1 MNHFIIILSLFNP
14 IKLKKQMKSIPKENV
29 SIIGFPMDL
38 GADRR
43 GVDMGPSALRIAGLQ
58 SKLESLGYKVIDN
71 GDIKIE
77 IMERQKI
84 KNPKLKYIDE
94 IIKTSKLLS
103 ENVEKVL
110 EKGDFPLCIGGDHS
124 MALGTISGISSY
136 CRKKKLKLGVIW
148 VDAHSDMN
156 TDETSPSGNIHGMPL
171 ASLMGLGNEE
181 LVNFL
186 GFAPKLN
193 PENCA
198 LIGIRSIDEA
208 EKLNIKKLK
217 VPLYTMTDI
226 DKLGIHR
233 IIAKV
238 LKQFREK
245 VDHIHISFDVDCV
258 DPSVAPGVGTPIPG
272 GLSYREAHL
281 LMETIAECG
290 CMSSLE
296 IAEINPILDYKNQ
309 SAAFT
314 ADLIA
319 SSMGQRIF

>member
-1 MNHFIIILSLFNP
+1 M
-14 IKLKKQMKSIPKENV
+14 MKSILKENV
-29 SIIGFPMDL
+29 TIVGFPMDL

-58 SKLESLGYKVIDN
+58 TKLEALGYKVVDS

-84 KNPKLKYIDE
+84 KNPKLKYLDE
-94 IIKTSKLLS
+94 ILKTSKLLADK
-103 ENVEKVL
+103 VEKVL
-110 EKGDFPLCIGGDHS
+110 EKGDFPLCVGGDHS
-124 MALGTISGISSY
+124 MAIGTISGIASY
-136 CRKKKLKLGVIW
+136 CNKRNQKLGVIW
-148 VDAHSDMN
+148 IDAHSDMN

-171 ASLMGLGNEE
+171 SALLGLGCDE

-186 GFAPKLN
+186 GFSPKIK

-198 LIGIRSIDEA
+198 LIGIRSVDEA
-208 EKLNIKKLK
+208 EKINIKILN
-217 VPLYTMTDI
+217 VPIYTMNDI

-245 VDHIHISFDVDCV
+245 VDHIHISFDADSV
-258 DPSVAPGVGTPIPG
+258 DPSVAPGVGTPVSG

-296 IAEINPILDYKNQ
+296 IAEVNPILDHKNQ
-309 SAAFT
+309 SAVFT
-314 ADLIA
+314 AELIA
-319 SSMGQRIF
+319 SSMGKRIL

>member
-1 MNHFIIILSLFNP
+1 MNHFIIILSVFNP

-58 SKLESLGYKVIDN
+58 TKLESLGYKVTDN

-84 KNPKLKYIDE
+84 KNPRLKYIDE

-103 ENVEKVL
+103 EKVEKVL

>member
-1 MNHFIIILSLFNP
+1 
-14 IKLKKQMKSIPKENV
+14 MKSIPKENV

-58 SKLESLGYKVIDN
+58 AKLEALGYKVEDN
-71 GDIKIE
+71 GDIKIQ

-84 KNPKLKYIDE
+84 KNPKLKYLDE
-94 IIKTSKLLS
+94 ILKTSKLLA
-103 ENVEKVL
+103 EKIEKVL

-124 MALGTISGISSY
+124 MALGTISGIASY
-136 CRKKKLKLGVIW
+136 CKKRKLRLGVIW
-148 VDAHSDMN
+148 IDAHSDMN

-171 ASLMGLGNEE
+171 AALLGLGCDE
-181 LVNFL
+181 LVNIL
-186 GFAPKLN
+186 GFSPKLH
-193 PENCA
+193 PGNCA
-198 LIGIRSIDEA
+198 LIGIRSIDES

-217 VPLYTMTDI
+217 VPIYTMNDI

-245 VDHIHISFDVDCV
+245 VDHIHISFDLDSV
-258 DPSVAPGVGTPIPG
+258 DPLVAPGVGTPIPG

-290 CMSSLE
+290 CMSSIE
-296 IAEINPILDYKNQ
+296 IAEVNPILDHKNQ
-309 SAAFT
+309 SAVFT
-314 ADLIA
+314 AELIA
-319 SSMGQRIF
+319 SSMGQRII